1 MEQTEKLRSI
11 AFWVESVIR
20 SCKTLDQVRSASNLI
35 TNFENLAGKTYI
47 DLICRLKYC
56 LHNKVREVSSGIDMI
71 RI

>member
-11 AFWVESVIR
+11 AYWVETVIR
-20 SCKTLDQVRSASNLI
+20 SCTTIDQIEAARNLI

-56 LHNKVREVSSGIDMI
+56 LHNKLREVSVGIDMT